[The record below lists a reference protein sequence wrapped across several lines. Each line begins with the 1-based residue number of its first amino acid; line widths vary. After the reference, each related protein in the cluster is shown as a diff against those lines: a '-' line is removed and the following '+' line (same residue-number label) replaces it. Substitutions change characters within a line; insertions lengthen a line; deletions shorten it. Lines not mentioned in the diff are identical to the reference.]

1 MSQYSHIKA
10 NKDVNGKETI
20 IAAVQ
25 VYYFA
30 ISDTATIIIALIIVL
45 RKKYIIYSH
54 LFLLLYRHQMYKLK
68 VLQYQLII
76 IFHLKL
82 TKP

>member
-1 MSQYSHIKA
+1 MSDPKKDLTIIIVLYQERVELIKA
-10 NKDVNGKETI
+10 NKDVSGKETI

-25 VYYFA
+25 VYFFA

-54 LFLLLYRHQMYKLK
+54 LFL
-68 VLQYQLII
+68 
-76 IFHLKL
+76 
-82 TKP
+82 